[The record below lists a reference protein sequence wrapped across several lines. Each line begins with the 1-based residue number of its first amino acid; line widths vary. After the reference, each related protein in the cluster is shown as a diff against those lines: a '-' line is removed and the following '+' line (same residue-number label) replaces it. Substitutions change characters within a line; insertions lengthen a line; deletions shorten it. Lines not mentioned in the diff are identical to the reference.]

1 MMTFSIRI
9 RTFSLLLSASCI
21 LSASRA
27 DDTGPIVLPQPPDS
41 AATKNSDEAPH
52 WDAAGQAPGMLPP
65 NIDAQPITGD
75 NDPAPPATRPLQSV
89 MKNRAKPSAA
99 AAAPAASAPASAVN
113 PARYEAPAQSTSGAV
128 QAAWN
133 RTEPPADPAK
143 IAAARATADL
153 LAGAV
158 AELEAESIPRLAL
171 SDALAGVPEQQRL
184 AIVGKYWRLSKAVKD
199 HRWAIDELKR
209 LEAVAPNRNA
219 VEGPMLSTARAAAEA
234 RVHDAELVLVR
245 ARELLA
251 DSVGTAAT
259 AASKDD
265 FITGDRPL
273 LGPYNTYFS
282 AIFANRTPP
291 GRMREIDR
299 ALPIRLQSVA
309 DRTAAVQSAM
319 SAVHTA
325 EEAHAKGEIDMR
337 TVLACHEQ
345 LHVQRR
351 ALLDAVLDYNLD
363 IAEYAA
369 TVAAPGTP
377 NDKFVAML
385 IHTRQPERLSQV
397 PTLAT
402 DPSVA
407 PGRANLDPTAF
418 LGIRPNGT
426 GEGPTA
432 GVSSS
437 AGRNITTPQPQAHD
451 GWVPSNLHSL
461 EGEPHANSRPNQ
473 SSESPVPESGR
484 ADPFSPRE
492 RYREYGH

>member
-1 MMTFSIRI
+1 MMTFSIRTRI
-9 RTFSLLLSASCI
+9 FCLLLSAI
-21 LSASRA
+21 GLSSFASPA
-27 DDTGPIVLPQPPDS
+27 DETGSISLPQPPSS
-41 AATKNSDEAPH
+41 AAAKNADEAPR
-52 WDAAGQAPGMLPP
+52 WDAPAQAPGMLPQ
-65 NIDAQPITGD
+65 NIDAQPMTGD
-75 NDPAPPATRPLQSV
+75 NESAPPAARPLQSV
-89 MKNRAKPSAA
+89 MKNRPKPAA
-99 AAAPAASAPASAVN
+99 AAAASAASAPASAVN
-113 PARYEAPAQSTSGAV
+113 PAGYEAPAQSTSGAV

-133 RTEPPADPAK
+133 RSEPPADPAK
-143 IAAARATADL
+143 IAAAHATADL

-158 AELEAESIPRLAL
+158 AELEAESIPRISLAEAL
-171 SDALAGVPEQQRL
+171 SGMPEQQRL
-184 AIVGKYWRLSKAVKD
+184 TVVGKYWRLSRAIRD
-199 HRWAIDELKR
+199 HRWALDELKR

-245 ARELLA
+245 ARESLG
-251 DSVGTAAT
+251 DSVTAAVP
-259 AASKDD
+259 AASKSD

-325 EEAHAKGEIDMR
+325 EEAHAKGETDMR

-402 DPSVA
+402 DPST
-407 PGRANLDPTAF
+407 PPSRSNLDPTAF

-437 AGRNITTPQPQAHD
+437 GRNTTTPQPQAHD

-461 EGEPHANSRPNQ
+461 EGEPPVNSRPVQ
-473 SSESPVPESGR
+473 SSESAPESSR
-484 ADPFSPRE
+484 ADPFTPRD
-492 RYREYGH
+492 RYREYGQ

>member
-1 MMTFSIRI
+1 MTTLSSRI
-9 RTFSLLLSASCI
+9 RTFCLLLFAVC
-21 LSASRA
+21 LSLASRA
-27 DDTGPIVLPQPPDS
+27 DDAVPISLPQPPS
-41 AATKNSDEAPH
+41 FAAAKNADEAPH
-52 WDAAGQAPGMLPP
+52 WDAAAQAPGMLPP
-65 NIDAQPITGD
+65 NIDAQPLSASTE
-75 NDPAPPATRPLQSV
+75 NPPAAPRPLQSV
-89 MKNRAKPSAA
+89 MKNRPKVAA
-99 AAAPAASAPASAVN
+99 ATPAASPPASAAN
-113 PARYEAPAQSTSGAV
+113 PARYDAPAQSTSGAV

-133 RTEPPADPAK
+133 RSEPPADPAK
-143 IAAARATADL
+143 IAAAHATADL

-158 AELEAESIPRLAL
+158 AELEAESTARLSLAE
-171 SDALAGVPEQQRL
+171 ALAGVPEQQRL

-199 HRWAIDELKR
+199 HRWALDELKR
-209 LEAVAPNRNA
+209 LEAVAPNRNP

-234 RVHDAELVLVR
+234 RVHEAELTLVR
-245 ARELLA
+245 ARESLA
-251 DSVGTAAT
+251 DTVAT
-259 AASKDD
+259 AIPASSKSDL
-265 FITGDRPL
+265 ITEDRPL

-282 AIFANRTPP
+282 AIFANRTPS

-325 EEAHAKGEIDMR
+325 EEAHAKGETDMR

-345 LHVQRR
+345 LHTQRR

-377 NDKFVAML
+377 NDKFISML

-402 DPSVA
+402 DPSA
-407 PGRANLDPTAF
+407 PPSRATLDPTTF

-426 GEGPTA
+426 SEGPTA
-432 GVSSS
+432 GVSTGN
-437 AGRNITTPQPQAHD
+437 GRNTTTPQSQAHD

-461 EGEPHANSRPNQ
+461 EGEPPESPRPPQ
-473 SSESPVPESGR
+473 SSGSATGDNGR
-484 ADPFSPRE
+484 ADPFTAD
-492 RYREYGH
+492 RYRDFGR